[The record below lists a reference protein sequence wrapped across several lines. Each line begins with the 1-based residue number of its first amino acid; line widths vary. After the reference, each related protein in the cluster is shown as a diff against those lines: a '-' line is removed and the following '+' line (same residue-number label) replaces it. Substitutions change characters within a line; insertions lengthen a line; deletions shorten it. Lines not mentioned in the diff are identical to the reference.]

1 MLTGWARFQSR
12 EVKSYTPKHLAE
24 KILTSKSALEG
35 ERKVIVLFADLNLS
49 WVAGVTN
56 WGGCYLSSLQGNCRG
71 LLSGGGTG
79 RWQAPNLTLVAQLA
93 ARVPGE
99 LALRLRRFCQETGQ
113 SFNQTVAEALE
124 KYLAKKKR

>member
-1 MLTGWARFQSR
+1 MGRMKAKGRKTVQRQR
-12 EVKSYTPKHLAE
+12 
-24 KILTSKSALEG
+24 SKSEQAVRVG
-35 ERKVIVLFADLNLS
+35 PD
-49 WVAGVTN
+49 
-56 WGGCYLSSLQGNCRG
+56 
-71 LLSGGGTG
+71 
-79 RWQAPNLTLVAQLA
+79 APNLKLVAQLA

>member
-1 MLTGWARFQSR
+1 MRRQGRTSR
-12 EVKSYTPKHLAE
+12 QAAS
-24 KILTSKSALEG
+24 LEP
-35 ERKVIVLFADLNLS
+35 E
-49 WVAGVTN
+49 
-56 WGGCYLSSLQGNCRG
+56 
-71 LLSGGGTG
+71 
-79 RWQAPNLTLVAQLA
+79 APNLKLVAQLA

>member
-1 MLTGWARFQSR
+1 MRRQR
-12 EVKSYTPKHLAE
+12 RKSQQAVHPEPEAP
-24 KILTSKSALEG
+24 
-35 ERKVIVLFADLNLS
+35 DLK
-49 WVAGVTN
+49 
-56 WGGCYLSSLQGNCRG
+56 
-71 LLSGGGTG
+71 
-79 RWQAPNLTLVAQLA
+79 LVAQLA

>member
-1 MLTGWARFQSR
+1 MPRRWAGRMKEKKAMRRQGRTSR
-12 EVKSYTPKHLAE
+12 QAAS
-24 KILTSKSALEG
+24 LEP
-35 ERKVIVLFADLNLS
+35 EAPDLK
-49 WVAGVTN
+49 
-56 WGGCYLSSLQGNCRG
+56 
-71 LLSGGGTG
+71 
-79 RWQAPNLTLVAQLA
+79 LVAQLA